1 MSAVLVSSPATFI
14 CCGLNLNHISFGNQA
29 YDGSVEYGCSNSRLK
44 IISIVVVLGYEA
56 VVLGAYI

>member
-1 MSAVLVSSPATFI
+1 MSAVLVSSPAAFI
-14 CCGLNLNHISFGNQA
+14 CCGLNYVSFSNQA
-29 YDGSVEYGCSNSRLK
+29 YDGSVKYGCSNSRLK